1 MVEEFGPLLVE
12 MDGPVCVVRLNRP
25 DALNSF
31 DIELHHRFGRFCA
44 DLEGDEE
51 VRAVVLTGNGRAF
64 SAGGNLDDFELFRVD
79 FDKRRATMRMAR
91 RLVDEML
98 NVHVPVVAA
107 VNGPA
112 VGLGATLMTLCDIVF
127 ISQDTFVADPHVAS
141 ALVAGDG
148 SAVTWPAHTGLLRAK
163 QYLLTG
169 DRIPAAVAVEM
180 GLANFAV
187 PADEVVPQAT
197 AFAHRLAKLPPQAVQ
212 DTKILLNQ
220 ILRSNAVQVLGMGL
234 AAESQSHDT
243 AEFAAVPQQVR
254 TRAHEKATS
263 AAQPAAR
270 ITTEGR

>member
-1 MVEEFGPLLVE
+1 MVEELGPLVIE
-12 MDGPVCVVRLNRP
+12 VDGPVRIVRLNRP
-25 DALNSF
+25 AAMNAF
-31 DIELHHRFGRFCA
+31 DGELHRQFGA
-44 DLEGDEE
+44 LWAEIEGDTE

-64 SAGGNLDDFELFRVD
+64 SAGGNLDDFELFRTD
-79 FDKRRATMRMAR
+79 FAERRKTMRQAR

-127 ISQDTFVADPHVAS
+127 MSEDTFVADPHVAS

-148 SAVTWPAHTGLLRAK
+148 GVVTWPAHVGLLRAK

-169 DRIPAAVAVEM
+169 DRIPAAVAVAM

-187 PADEVVPQAT
+187 PADEVVAQAT
-197 AFAHRLAKLPPQAVQ
+197 AFAHRLAALPPQAVQ
-212 DTKILLNQ
+212 DTKSLLNQ

-243 AEFAAVPQQVR
+243 VEYAEFPQ
-254 TRAHEKATS
+254 KMKMK
-263 AAQPAAR
+263 
-270 ITTEGR
+270 GR